1 MKTDKKNSFSKVNMI
16 LPVEHGKVD
25 TEHKEYV
32 KQEWERVNSLVDTLT
47 LFDDELM
54 GRVFEIGRA
63 SCRERV

>member
-1 MKTDKKNSFSKVNMI
+1 MCNAYIISTIGYVLNI
-16 LPVEHGKVD
+16 PCTTTTGGKMD

-54 GRVFEIGRA
+54 GRVFDKNT
-63 SCRERV
+63 